1 MNLSKDELAFRDEVR
16 AFLAAELTDDIRLG
30 GHRTSGIFSD
40 YEVGIPWQRVLAK
53 RGWAAPHWPVEWGG
67 CAWTP
72 RQHDI
77 FASEMAAADT
87 PRSHRWAW

>member
-16 AFLAAELTDDIRLG
+16 AFLATELTDEIRLG

-53 RGWAAPHWPVEWGG
+53 RGWLRRTGLWSGV
-67 CAWTP
+67 
-72 RQHDI
+72 
-77 FASEMAAADT
+77 AAAGHRGSTIFLPVKWQRPT
-87 PRSHRWAW
+87 PPKFHPWVW